1 MVYSISA
8 ILFPAPNAAPRRKGS
23 LHSLATAP
31 LDRPPRR
38 KQQLDAADA
47 DDLESPGLLPGQ
59 WQWTKDSTSSDL
71 ALTLP
76 PPFLQDSDS
85 TPQSFEGN
93 VAHKAKFTAE

>member
-8 ILFPAPNAAPRRKGS
+8 ILFPAPNAALRRKGS

-38 KQQLDAADA
+38 KQQLDAAD
-47 DDLESPGLLPGQ
+47 DLESPGLLPGQ
-59 WQWTKDSTSSDL
+59 WQWTKDSTSPDL

-85 TPQSFEGN
+85 TPQSFEGKL
-93 VAHKAKFTAE
+93 VDTAKFKAN